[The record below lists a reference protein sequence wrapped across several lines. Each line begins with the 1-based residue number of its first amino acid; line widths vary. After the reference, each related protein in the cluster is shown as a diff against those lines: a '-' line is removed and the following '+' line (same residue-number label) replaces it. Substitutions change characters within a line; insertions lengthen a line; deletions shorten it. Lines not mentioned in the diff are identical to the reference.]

1 MTPTL
6 LFWLAVLA
14 LVAATLAALVW
25 PLVRRGARGAGP
37 AEMTAAQSVYRDQK
51 RQLDADLAAG
61 AITAAEHDLG
71 QEEMIGRLGAEIAA
85 QPVADTVTT
94 PSKSRWAVPVLVVAI
109 PVASVVA
116 YQFLGTPAALAPR
129 TAENAGSRLS
139 DDDVQALVERLA
151 TRMKANPSDPKG
163 WLLLARSYG
172 AMGRYPDAAAA
183 FGEAAQRMPA
193 DAQVYADWADVVAM
207 AQGKKLAGQPEELLK
222 RALDADPKN
231 RKALALTATA
241 LLERGDVDAALARWR
256 ELRQLI
262 EPGSDEARMVDGV
275 IAEVETNR
283 RGMAGNAAVAQAGAS
298 APTGQPIAADAGTV
312 SGRVELDPK
321 LAANA
326 APNDTVFIVA
336 RAAEGSRIPL
346 AVKRMHAHDLPADF
360 RLDDSM
366 GMLPEAK
373 LSATPKIVVEARV
386 SKSGNAMTHSGDLR
400 GTSAPVAPGARDIR
414 IVVGEIVP

>member
-6 LFWLAVLA
+6 LFWLAVLV
-14 LVAATLAALVW
+14 LVAATLTALVW

-61 AITAAEHDLG
+61 AITAAEHDLA
-71 QEEMIGRLGAEIAA
+71 QEELIGRLGAEIAG
-85 QPVADTVTT
+85 QPMADTGAAPRT
-94 PSKSRWAVPVLVVAI
+94 SRWAVPVLIAAI

-129 TAENAGSRLS
+129 PAETAGSRFS
-139 DDDVQALVERLA
+139 DDEVRAMVETLA
-151 TRMKANPSDPKG
+151 QRMKANPSDPKG

-172 AMGRYPDAAAA
+172 AMGRYQDAAAA
-183 FGEAAQRMPA
+183 FSEAAERMPA
-193 DAQVYADWADVVAM
+193 DADFYADWADAAAM
-207 AQGKKLAGQPEELLK
+207 AQGKSLAGKPEELLK

-231 RKALALTATA
+231 RKALALAATA
-241 LLERGDVDAALARWR
+241 LLERGEVDAALARWR
-256 ELRQLI
+256 ELRQLVT
-262 EPGSDEARMVDGV
+262 PGSDEARMVDGV

-283 RGMAGNAAVAQAGAS
+283 RGMADNSARAQAGTS
-298 APTGQPIAADAGTV
+298 VPTAQPIASEASAV
-312 SGRVELDPK
+312 SGHVELDPK
-321 LAANA
+321 LAAGV

-346 AVKRMHAHDLPADF
+346 AVKRMHAHDLPTDF

-366 GMLPEAK
+366 GMMPEAK
-373 LSATPKIVVEARV
+373 LSATPRIVVEARV
-386 SKSGNAMTHSGDLR
+386 SKSGNAITRSGDLR
-400 GTSAPVAPGARDIR
+400 GASAPVAPGARDIR
-414 IVVGEIVP
+414 IVVSEIVP